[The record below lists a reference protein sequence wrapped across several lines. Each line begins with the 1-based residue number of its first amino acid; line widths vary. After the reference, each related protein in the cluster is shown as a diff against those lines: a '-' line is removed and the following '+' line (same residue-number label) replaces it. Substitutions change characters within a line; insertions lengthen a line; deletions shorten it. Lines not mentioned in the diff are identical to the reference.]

1 MGGYATLD
9 IRGICAETALAHQAF
24 LREEGGPL
32 AVEGARESGRFPH
45 SPCLRTLLQSPS
57 APAPSA
63 GSLTLRSRFGI
74 LFSGLDPSL
83 TLKDDSRVDAVCK
96 DVILKHFGGSTKQQ
110 IQSKALP
117 PLCKGRGTT
126 KWWKGCLRETLLC
139 KLCSF
144 SQEQPFRLFAKA
156 KRHLPLHRGGYASL
170 NVCFSL
176 LALRSF
182 GRQASLKNDSAV
194 VAVHKYVVSQTPTPA
209 DHPRTERSEGSRQE
223 YGAGHAC
230 FSIFVFDISLPFL
243 YSTPYL
249 TPPLYSIPLPWRLS
263 SANSPRYI
271 SPFAVVYLPQP

>member
-1 MGGYATLD
+1 ML
-9 IRGICAETALAHQAF
+9 
-24 LREEGGPL
+24 PL
-32 AVEGARESGRFPH
+32 SR
-45 SPCLRTLLQSPS
+45 
-57 APAPSA
+57 APSTA
-63 GSLTLRSRFGI
+63 GRPPFQRLALLACIS
-74 LFSGLDPSL
+74 
-83 TLKDDSRVDAVCK
+83 
-96 DVILKHFGGSTKQQ
+96 STNQNKFWGVTYPGR
-110 IQSKALP
+110 KASA
-117 PLCKGRGTT
+117 T
-126 KWWKGCLRETLLC
+126 
-139 KLCSF
+139 
-144 SQEQPFRLFAKA
+144 
-156 KRHLPLHRGGYASL
+156 L

-176 LALRSF
+176 LALRFF